1 MARFLVVK
9 PSSHILFLP
18 RKQNDELDF
27 YELTEVVLL
36 EAEHTNTYS
45 IRIVLNVVSDSYRK
59 NKKPVKFH

>member
-36 EAEHTNTYS
+36 EAEHTNTY
-45 IRIVLNVVSDSYRK
+45 ILHIHNDVSHRT
-59 NKKPVKFH
+59 